1 MNGHQPEQGNLDT
14 NNPPDDFTAIQ
25 SVQPSVPPIRPN
37 PKLKGYTYAGHGCV
51 LPSVMFVLMVWLVWL
66 SVRIWK

>member
-1 MNGHQPEQGNLDT
+1 MKGHQPEQGNLDT

-25 SVQPSVPPIRPN
+25 GVRPSVPPIRPN
-37 PKLKGYTYAGHGCV
+37 PKLQGHTYAGGGCV
-51 LPSVMFVLMVWLVWL
+51 LSYVLFVVTVGLAWL